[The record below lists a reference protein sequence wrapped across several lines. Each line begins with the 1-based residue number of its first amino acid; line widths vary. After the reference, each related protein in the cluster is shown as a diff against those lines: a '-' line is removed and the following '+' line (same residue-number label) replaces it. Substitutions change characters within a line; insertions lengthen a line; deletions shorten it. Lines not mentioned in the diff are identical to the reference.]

1 MLEALRPAATAM
13 KFCDLVREAK
23 RRIILE
29 AMQQAGGSYAKAAAQ
44 LGMHV
49 NNLHR
54 HVRTLGLKSSA

>member
-1 MLEALRPAATAM
+1 M